1 MFAKKYLG
9 INDAIKILEEQGITV
24 RLFDLQDLA
33 REGVIT
39 PLIYVDADFVNSTYP
54 TGVEVEPKRINE
66 RHCFTR
72 FNGYVICK
80 NANLLDAYLG
90 LNEVKAPYFGELFL
104 GDTELMFEVVD
115 CLYAKSDMVSN
126 GKTGYLFYPFNNA
139 TGVRH
144 TSLQT
149 FHIKNVRLYRSDVEV
164 IANLAAKS
172 VDKQKIIDDL
182 TSQLVI
188 KQAQLNELNKQSN
201 TRVDDEKPVSD
212 KMASSYLLTIA
223 ILLELLQRPH
233 GVDSKTKKPY
243 PPLYA
248 SEAAIIGD
256 IEGYNIKGYGQG
268 ETSLNERFKA
278 AKVVL
283 GQTKR
288 KVGLP

>member
-1 MFAKKYLG
+1 MFDKNYLSV
-9 INDAIKILEEQGITV
+9 NDAIHVLEQQGIPI
-24 RLFDLQDLA
+24 RLSDLQDLT
-33 REGVIT
+33 RDRTIT

-182 TSQLVI
+182 TSQLAAAY
-188 KQAQLNELNKQSN
+188 AQLESFKESQGLNQCASTYDEEL
-201 TRVDDEKPVSD
+201 DDRSEK
-212 KMASSYLLTIA
+212 SYLNTIG
-223 ILLELLQRPH
+223 LLIEVMTEPRSEGGTAPF
-233 GVDSKTKKPY
+233 P
-243 PPLYA
+243 
-248 SEAAIIGD
+248 SEAVVIAKIAS
-256 IEGYNIKGYGQG
+256 KGIYGQG
-268 ETSLNERFKA
+268 KTKIGDRFKV
-278 AKVVL
+278 AKQML
-283 GQTKR
+283 NDEK
-288 KVGLP
+288 KKKEKN